1 MISCKIWVA
10 VKLASFNKVKPFN
23 FTFWKLL
30 EHSSVILIR
39 VCALSSCRNLQL
51 FVYNRTTTTADNDS
65 NSSSVQK
72 SSNFCPTITIE
83 AVAKTNNFQ
92 MIGFFSSL
100 CWPKYTNNMSAKI
113 ALLLSFKTEL
123 LLLLEPWKLDEFKH
137 SIF

>member
-30 EHSSVILIR
+30 EHSAVILIR

-51 FVYNRTTTTADNDS
+51 FVYNQTTTTANNDW
-65 NSSSVQK
+65 NSSLVQK

-92 MIGFFSSL
+92 MIGFFFFVVL
-100 CWPKYTNNMSAKI
+100 TKVHKQHVRKNCAITFVQNRALTI
-113 ALLLSFKTEL
+113 ARTLKT
-123 LLLLEPWKLDEFKH
+123 WRV
-137 SIF
+137 